1 MVQYENNQITF
12 LKMTR
17 KRKSSTL
24 LISVLLLF
32 FFLVFGVFI
41 YLITR
46 PSELELALKKIPQC
60 SSIDE
65 LEGLWMSY
73 PNLHDSS
80 LATPIKNRI
89 LQIHADSSQIAKA
102 LQFLPQRPKFINL
115 IIIPDLSRRIT
126 DTINNPD
133 QVESDKRVLKA
144 IYEGFEKRVKFKGK
158 TKDRLLVDLTD
169 DDQAGGQFRTIAD
182 SLVFDLYAAPEYVN
196 RKFFDKKVETFPKYI
211 DSLYKLALIEPLGAD
226 FHIYFNRKLQSHL
239 RKSDIFQEYRNIV
252 MIITDGYL
260 ESEDSLY
267 TGSRRELSNVC
278 RAWKN
283 GMTLEASID
292 SAKIW
297 IPPVSESFRE
307 TEVYLFEISEQ
318 KKGKNCDFDILK
330 TQWKRW
336 FSSMGI
342 KNINEPFF
350 FQRED
355 ASSHVINKINEIMS
369 Q

>member
-1 MVQYENNQITF
+1 
-12 LKMTR
+12 MTR
-17 KRKSSTL
+17 KRKSSTI
-24 LISVLLLF
+24 LIAVLLLF
-32 FFLVFGVFI
+32 FFLVFSVFV

-46 PSELELALKKIPQC
+46 PSELELALKKIPHC
-60 SSIDE
+60 KNVDE
-65 LEGLWMSY
+65 LENLWKSY
-73 PNLHDSS
+73 PNLHDSTFS
-80 LATPIKNRI
+80 NPIKHRI
-89 LQIHADSSQIAKA
+89 LQFHADSSQIAKA

-126 DTINNPD
+126 DTINNPN

-169 DDQAGGQFRTIAD
+169 DDQAGGQFRIIAD
-182 SLVFDLYAAPEYVN
+182 SLVFDLSAAPEYVN
-196 RKFFDKKVETFPKYI
+196 RKFFDNKVKTFPRYI
-211 DSLYKLALIEPLGAD
+211 DSLYSLALSKPCGAD

-239 RKSDIFQEYRNIV
+239 RKSDIFEEYRNIV

-267 TGSRRELSNVC
+267 TGSRRELSKVC
-278 RAWKN
+278 KAWKS
-283 GMTLEASID
+283 GMTIESSID
-292 SAKIW
+292 SIKIW

-307 TEVYLFEISEQ
+307 TEVYLFEISER
-318 KKGKNCDFDILK
+318 KKGENCDFDILK
-330 TQWKRW
+330 TQWKKW
-336 FSSMGI
+336 FNSMGI
-342 KNINEPFF
+342 KNINDPFF

-355 ASSHVINKINEIMS
+355 ATVHIVNKINQIIF